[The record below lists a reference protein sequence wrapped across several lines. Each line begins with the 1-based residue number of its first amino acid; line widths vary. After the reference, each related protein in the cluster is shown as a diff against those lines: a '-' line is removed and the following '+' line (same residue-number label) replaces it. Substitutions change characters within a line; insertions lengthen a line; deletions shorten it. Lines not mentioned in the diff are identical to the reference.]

1 MANSKSLIA
10 YFSRKGNNY
19 VGGSIVNLP
28 TGNTEV
34 TAKKIQE
41 LTGSDIFKIK
51 TIRSYPEDYT
61 ETTNVAKE
69 EQRENARPEL
79 SEIVD
84 DMDSY
89 DVIYIGYPIWY
100 GTMPMAVFSFLESY
114 DFSGKTIIPY
124 CTHEGSGMGN
134 SVRDIKKLCPN
145 AKVLSGLAILG
156 GSVDRADKSVANW
169 IKKLDLIITE
179 RGNKIGKT

>member
-34 TAKKIQE
+34 IAKKIQE
-41 LTGSDIFKIK
+41 LTGSEIFKIK
-51 TIRSYPEDYT
+51 TVRSYPEDYT
-61 ETTNVAKE
+61 ETTNAAKE
-69 EQRENARPEL
+69 EQRENARPKL
-79 SEIVD
+79 TEIVD

-124 CTHEGSGMGN
+124 CTHEGSGMG
-134 SVRDIKKLCPN
+134 SSERDIKKLCPN

-156 GSVDRADKSVANW
+156 GSVDRADKIVANW
-169 IKKLDLIITE
+169 LKKLDLIP
-179 RGNKIGKT
+179 

>member
-28 TGNTEV
+28 IGNTELI
-34 TAKKIQE
+34 AKKIQE
-41 LTGSDIFKIK
+41 LTGSTIFKIK
-51 TIRSYPEDYT
+51 TVRSYPEDYA

-79 SEIVD
+79 TETLD

-114 DFSGKTIIPY
+114 DFSGKTIIPF
-124 CTHEGSGMGN
+124 CTHEGSGMV
-134 SVRDIKKLCPN
+134 SSERDIKRICPN
-145 AKVLSGLAILG
+145 AKVLSGLAIQG
-156 GSVDRADKSVANW
+156 GSVERADKDVINW
-169 IKKLDLIITE
+169 LK
-179 RGNKIGKT
+179 N